1 MELLLQST
9 NVQKP
14 ACSHCLKP
22 SHVGLLGQPSHTSGG
37 GQHVFAHLRVA
48 STSRDWLAGLLPTSI
63 GVLPAFLGILAT
75 LHHEGV
81 GLYQGVG
88 VILLPSLC
96 TSAPAAR
103 NGSLLK
109 GNGHAA
115 FRSVRVLHDFDRK
128 CKATTGNQ
136 QTPPTMEI

>member
-22 SHVGLLGQPSHTSGG
+22 SHVGLLGQLSHTSGG

-63 GVLPAFLGILAT
+63 GVQPAFLGILAT
-75 LHHEGV
+75 LHHNGV

-96 TSAPAAR
+96 TSAPAA
-103 NGSLLK
+103 
-109 GNGHAA
+109 HA
-115 FRSVRVLHDFDRK
+115 
-128 CKATTGNQ
+128 
-136 QTPPTMEI
+136 MEAL